1 MWRPNNVG
9 SRRSDIRIIKPSAAH
24 RGDAVTEG
32 LTEKAARRRKASRE
46 ARSQGKTGATGQD

>member
-9 SRRSDIRIIKPSAAH
+9 SKRTDIRIIKPGAAH
-24 RGDAVTEG
+24 RGDVETSG

-46 ARSQGKTGATGQD
+46 AQLTG